1 MGANVKI
8 LNDTYNLGKIVSSV
22 TITNAGTGYTSVPTV
37 AFSAPVGGTA
47 ATGTVVLDGTTV
59 DSITIDYEG
68 EGYVSAPTV
77 TFSGGGGSAAA
88 GTAVLSGTNAPNGST
103 NALVSFYNGGVGMTV
118 DASTLR
124 GMYDGTGGFKKFTIS
139 AVEWSVDSPV
149 NISFTGTGTT
159 DAINVSGT
167 GSFNYTIPNGA
178 TQPGD
183 ATNPDIVVTPTSGID
198 GFVFLKLTKEDF
210 T

>member
-1 MGANVKI
+1 MAANVKI

-37 AFSAPVGGTA
+37 AFSAPTGGTA

-59 DSITIDYEG
+59 DSVTIDYEG

-124 GMYDGTGGFKKFTIS
+124 GMYDGTGGFNKFTIS
-139 AVEWSVDSPV
+139 AIEWSVDSPV
-149 NISFTGTGTT
+149 NVSFTGTGTT

-167 GSFNYTIPNGA
+167 GSFNYTIPNAA

-183 ATNPDIVVTPTSGID
+183 ATNPDIVVTPVSGID

>member
-22 TITNAGTGYTSVPTV
+22 TITNAGTGYTSAPTV
-37 AFSAPVGGTA
+37 AFSAPTGGTA

-59 DSITIDYEG
+59 DSVTIDYEG

-88 GTAVLSGTNAPNGST
+88 GTAVLSGTNTPNGST

-124 GMYDGTGGFKKFTIS
+124 GMYDGTGGFNKFTIS
-139 AVEWSVDSPV
+139 AIEWSVDSPV
-149 NISFTGTGTT
+149 NVSFTGTGTT

-183 ATNPDIVVTPTSGID
+183 ATNPDIVVTPVSGID

>member
-1 MGANVKI
+1 
-8 LNDTYNLGKIVSSV
+8 
-22 TITNAGTGYTSVPTV
+22 VPTV
-37 AFSAPVGGTA
+37 AFSAPVNGTT

-59 DSITIDYEG
+59 DSVTIDNEG

-103 NALVSFYNGGVGMTV
+103 NALVSFYNGGVAMTV

-124 GMYDGTGGFKKFTIS
+124 GMYNGTGGFKKFTIS
-139 AVEWSVDSPV
+139 GIEWSVDSPV
-149 NISFTGTGTT
+149 NVSFTGTGTT

-167 GSFNYTIPNGA
+167 GSFNYTIQNGA

-183 ATNPDIVVTPTSGID
+183 ATNPDIVVTPVSGID